1 MICKY
6 AADMGKD
13 WDVHCCDFEIIE
25 AVAEKNMLI
34 GRSDIFIIAK
44 GSNGVKVVLTIENK
58 IFTWEHDNQ
67 TNTYFKWVENQRV
80 YKKYRKVFIYLKPE
94 FNQSQ
99 PSCQEFLTLTY
110 ADIFNNISVDNNK
123 IIADF
128 KEHIKQFNNR
138 GVEIMSDERFYL
150 ENYKKIN
157 EVIMR
162 ANSKRDEIK
171 ERIVKSLEINLK
183 GKHTDMLMQKA
194 DGNSVFRFYRKD
206 KWYENVENKEN
217 KYYFYVEIMFE
228 GNDISDIVFQQTVKS
243 YGHRKGDSIITKFM
257 ANRNYSCVE
266 MPGVHRVIR
275 REKFIDNT
283 SEFLSEAW
291 IENLTAKATAVLLEY
306 IDKMDEMVDDFVA
319 FRN

>member
-1 MICKY
+1 M
-6 AADMGKD
+6 
-13 WDVHCCDFEIIE
+13 
-25 AVAEKNMLI
+25 
-34 GRSDIFIIAK
+34 
-44 GSNGVKVVLTIENK
+44 VLTIENK

-99 PSCQEFLTLTY
+99 PSCQEFLMLTY
-110 ADIFNNISVDNNK
+110 ADIFSNISVDDNK
-123 IIADF
+123 IIDDF
-128 KEHIKQFNNR
+128 KDHIKKFNAR

-157 EVIMR
+157 EVILR

-171 ERIVKSLEINLK
+171 ERIVKSLETNLVD
-183 GKHTDMLMQKA
+183 KHADILMERA
-194 DGNSVFRFYRKD
+194 DGNSVFRFYKVN

-217 KYYFYVEIMFE
+217 KYYFYVETKFE

-257 ANRNYSCVE
+257 ANRNYACVE
-266 MPGVHRVIR
+266 IIGVHRVIR
-275 REKFIDNT
+275 KEKFIDNT
-283 SEFLSEAW
+283 SEFLSEQW
-291 IENLTAKATAVLLEY
+291 IQNATEKATSVLLEY
-306 IDKMDEMVDDFVA
+306 IDKMDEMVDDFIS